1 MGHKHIHTHTHTCTC
16 THNNSDCINIPCSL
30 LVSSLAA
37 AEKGS
42 KGDGSAVP
50 ADEELPCPSVGV
62 VPEGPGGA
70 VLSADLAPPTTTE
83 LELESMSFGSPPGG
97 TV

>member
-1 MGHKHIHTHTHTCTC
+1 MYTHTHALTTCTIY
-16 THNNSDCINIPCSL
+16 SGYIPCSL

-50 ADEELPCPSVGV
+50 ADDELPCPSVGV
-62 VPEGPGGA
+62 VPDGPGGA
-70 VLSADLAPPTTTE
+70 TPSADLAPPTTTE
-83 LELESMSFGSPPGG
+83 LELESTSFGSPPGG